1 MKKGII
7 LAGSVLCL
15 LLAGCAGET
24 VTATEADS
32 TAEVAETTVM
42 AETTTVAETI
52 TAAETTTAE
61 ATMENAES
69 IAETTA
75 AVETS
80 EVEISAEPQNPYRD
94 LAGIVN
100 GTVELTWANGTT
112 VDGIYLTEPEDGRW
126 NV

>member
-32 TAEVAETTVM
+32 TAEV
-42 AETTTVAETI
+42 
-52 TAAETTTAE
+52 AETTTAE